1 MWVDQLRYGACSVRI
16 TGTIMNEMSDKT
28 ASLIRETLTPLSP
41 IPTDVAPRMNP
52 SVKIR
57 ALLFDI
63 YGTLLISGT
72 GDIGIAT
79 RQPEAFGMEGI
90 LSESGITAR
99 DGDISISVQQE
110 LEKNIE
116 ECHQELRQLGVDYP
130 EVEIRTIWRKTLS
143 ALKSESLLNV
153 ESGDDFVEML
163 ALRHELALNP
173 VWPMPGFPE
182 IISRLK
188 SAGYRTG
195 IVSNAQ
201 FYTPIILEALTGQT
215 LSQIGFENS
224 LCAWSFESARA
235 KPSPEVFKKPLERLA
250 ADGISPSEV
259 LYIGNDM
266 LNDVAAASA
275 NGCVTALFAGDRR
288 SLRLREGDERADTAP
303 DMIITELSQLEM
315 LIPKGASD
323 GN

>member
-1 MWVDQLRYGACSVRI
+1 
-16 TGTIMNEMSDKT
+16 MNEMSDKT
-28 ASLIRETLTPLSP
+28 ASLIQETLTRLSP
-41 IPTDVAPRMNP
+41 IPTDLVPRMDT

-72 GDIGIAT
+72 GDIGIAA
-79 RQPEAFGMEGI
+79 RQPEAIGMKGI
-90 LSESGITAR
+90 LSESGITTQN
-99 DGDISISVQQE
+99 GDIGISVQQE
-110 LEKNIE
+110 LERNIE

-130 EVEIRTIWRKTLS
+130 EVEIRNIWRKTLS
-143 ALKSESLLNV
+143 DV
-153 ESGDDFVEML
+153 ESGDDFIEML
-163 ALRHELALNP
+163 ALRHELAVNP

-182 IISRLK
+182 IISRLN
-188 SAGYRTG
+188 SAGFRTG

-224 LCAWSFESARA
+224 LCAWSFELARA
-235 KPSPEVFKKPLERLA
+235 KPSPEVFKKPLARLA

-266 LNDVAAASA
+266 LNDVAAASI

-288 SLRLREGDERADTAP
+288 SLRLRDGDERADTVP